1 MNTTLPDQQQICH
14 GDFHPD
20 NVMLS
25 EAGDQYWVTDWMTGM
40 SGDPAGDVARS

>member
-1 MNTTLPDQQQICH
+1 MCH

-25 EAGDQYWVTDWMTGM
+25 EAMIHTGVNDWMTGM
-40 SGDPAGDVARS
+40 SG